1 MNYLPT
7 GINGKLKGG
16 VLINATANN
25 YWAKSTLHIH
35 SSFAEETTPKIIKSL
50 TLSTS
55 GSGDEGDGIGVDFEF
70 PSQSNITNL
79 AASIDVVKTSD
90 VDNNTSAKMIISTT
104 GNDETKNQALTIDD
118 DGSVGVGTTAPVA
131 NLHVNG
137 SSTLGKLLISPSSTV
152 NNDSELFLAED
163 NDGTYGMHIIYD
175 GSENELQIGGKNNIN
190 VYGPHLRI
198 SRNDPNVAIGGA
210 IDPAYA
216 LRVYGNLR
224 TNGIDELSDERWK
237 KDVVKIEDAL
247 QKVLAMKGVYY
258 NWRTEDFPENKFSDK
273 HQVGFIAQELEKI
286 LPEVVSTDNNGYKS
300 VMYGHVVALL
310 VEAIKDLESQL
321 VEKTTSLEEKTKEI
335 DEIKASLDEIQRVLG
350 INKDE
355 VKR

>member
-1 MNYLPT
+1 M
-7 GINGKLKGG
+7 
-16 VLINATANN
+16 
-25 YWAKSTLHIH
+25 
-35 SSFAEETTPKIIKSL
+35 
-50 TLSTS
+50 
-55 GSGDEGDGIGVDFEF
+55 
-70 PSQSNITNL
+70 NIT
-79 AASIDVVKTSD
+79 
-90 VDNNTSAKMIISTT
+90 
-104 GNDETKNQALTIDD
+104 
-118 DGSVGVGTTAPVA
+118 
-131 NLHVNG
+131 
-137 SSTLGKLLISPSSTV
+137 
-152 NNDSELFLAED
+152 
-163 NDGTYGMHIIYD
+163 YD
-175 GSENELQIGGKNNIN
+175 GSADELQIGGKDGVVNN
-190 VYGPHLRI
+190 YGPHLRI
-198 SRNDPNVAIGGA
+198 SKNTSNVSIGGP
-210 IDPAYA
+210 IDQAYA

-286 LPEVVSTDNNGYKS
+286 LPEVVSTDNKGYKS

-321 VEKTTSLEEKTKEI
+321 VEKTTSLKEKTKEI
-335 DEIKASLDEIQRVLG
+335 DVIKASLEEIQRVLG

>member
-1 MNYLPT
+1 
-7 GINGKLKGG
+7 
-16 VLINATANN
+16 
-25 YWAKSTLHIH
+25 
-35 SSFAEETTPKIIKSL
+35 
-50 TLSTS
+50 
-55 GSGDEGDGIGVDFEF
+55 
-70 PSQSNITNL
+70 
-79 AASIDVVKTSD
+79 SD

-118 DGSVGVGTTAPVA
+118 NGSVGVGTTLPQA
-131 NLHVNG
+131 NLHING
-137 SSTLGKLLISPSSTV
+137 SSTLGRLLISPDENSDGF
-152 NNDSELFLAED
+152 DSEIFLAED
-163 NDGTYGMHIIYD
+163 VDGTYGMNITYD
-175 GSENELQIGGKNNIN
+175 GSENELQIGGYNSNRSNPNI
-190 VYGPHLRI
+190 GPHIRI
-198 SRNDPNVAIGGA
+198 DRELSTANGSSTPYSVVSIGGA
-210 IDPAYA
+210 IDENYA

-258 NWRTEDFPENKFSDK
+258 NWRTEDFPENKFTNK
-273 HQVGFIAQELEKI
+273 HQVGFIAQELEQI
-286 LPEVVSTDNNGYKS
+286 LPEVVSTDSKGYKS

-335 DEIKASLDEIQRVLG
+335 DEIKASLEEIQRVLG